1 MSYRITLTFYPD
13 IKASQVLKKAQQIA
27 KNKLGNFE
35 RVIDENY
42 PYCPASMYNANYFS
56 IEEYREKELYHLEKL
71 WIENIFTKTF
81 LYWKEFNLLAVVGYD
96 INGATTITF
105 QNSTD
110 QNYEYTEWN
119 GVPLFENLVQLAK
132 TTSNKNIE
140 NYEDSLDEY
149 YRQTYAYGLI
159 YKKLNL
165 DYFLA
170 NKPTE
175 KYDYFKLSM
184 MNEHKIFQCHQYLK
198 KKLLDELKSFL
209 E

>member
-1 MSYRITLTFYPD
+1 
-13 IKASQVLKKAQQIA
+13 
-27 KNKLGNFE
+27 
-35 RVIDENY
+35 
-42 PYCPASMYNANYFS
+42 MYNANYFS

-71 WIENIFTKTF
+71 WIENIFTQTF
-81 LYWKEFNLLAVVGYD
+81 LYWKEYNLLAVVGYD
-96 INGATTITF
+96 RAGKTTITF
-105 QNSTD
+105 QNSVD
-110 QNYEYTEWN
+110 QNYNYSEWN
-119 GVPLFENLVQLAK
+119 GVPLFEELVQQAK

-140 NYEDSLDEY
+140 NYEDSSDEY
-149 YRQTYAYGLI
+149 YRQTYAYDLI

-170 NKPTE
+170 NKPME

-184 MNEHKIFQCHQYLK
+184 MNEHKSFQCHQYLK